1 MDQIGGRST
10 FTFTE
15 TLSSFILH
23 HFQVRAFKVKFS
35 PFLSFPFIDD
45 QTNFPRLFKPYSNG
59 FSDEWAIE

>member
-45 QTNFPRLFKPYSNG
+45 QTKLSSFKPYSNG